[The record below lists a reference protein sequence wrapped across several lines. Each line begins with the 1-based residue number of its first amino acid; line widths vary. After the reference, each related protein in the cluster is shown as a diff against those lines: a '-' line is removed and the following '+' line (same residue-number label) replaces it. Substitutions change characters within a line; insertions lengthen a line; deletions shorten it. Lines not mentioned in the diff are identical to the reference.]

1 MLVENKVLAEFAEL
15 IREKKTQPY
24 SGELKTGVDLGTAN
38 IVIAVTDS
46 ENRPVAGASAPSHVV
61 KDGIVVDFIGAI
73 RTVKELKAQ
82 LEERLGVSLDT
93 AATAIPPGIMSGN
106 VRCISNVVE
115 GAGFE
120 VTNVVDVGGGTTGI
134 SILKD
139 GKVIFTADEATGGT
153 HMTLVLA
160 GYYGISLEE
169 AEELKKDPSKEAD
182 VFPIIKPV
190 VSKMAS
196 IVKRFLEG
204 QEVDKVY
211 VVGGACCFKEF
222 ETVFEK
228 ELGIPAV
235 KTNDTLLV
243 TPLGIAWSSR

>member
-93 AATAIPPGIMSGN
+93 AGHRDSAGNHVRECPLHLQCCGGSGI
-106 VRCISNVVE
+106 
-115 GAGFE
+115 
-120 VTNVVDVGGGTTGI
+120 
-134 SILKD
+134 
-139 GKVIFTADEATGGT
+139 
-153 HMTLVLA
+153 
-160 GYYGISLEE
+160 
-169 AEELKKDPSKEAD
+169 
-182 VFPIIKPV
+182 
-190 VSKMAS
+190 
-196 IVKRFLEG
+196 
-204 QEVDKVY
+204 
-211 VVGGACCFKEF
+211 
-222 ETVFEK
+222 
-228 ELGIPAV
+228 
-235 KTNDTLLV
+235 
-243 TPLGIAWSSR
+243 

>member
-93 AATAIPPGIMSGN
+93 AAAGNHVRECPLHLQCCGGSGI
-106 VRCISNVVE
+106 
-115 GAGFE
+115 
-120 VTNVVDVGGGTTGI
+120 
-134 SILKD
+134 
-139 GKVIFTADEATGGT
+139 
-153 HMTLVLA
+153 
-160 GYYGISLEE
+160 
-169 AEELKKDPSKEAD
+169 
-182 VFPIIKPV
+182 
-190 VSKMAS
+190 
-196 IVKRFLEG
+196 
-204 QEVDKVY
+204 
-211 VVGGACCFKEF
+211 
-222 ETVFEK
+222 
-228 ELGIPAV
+228 
-235 KTNDTLLV
+235 
-243 TPLGIAWSSR
+243 

>member
-93 AATAIPPGIMSGN
+93 AATAIPPGIRECPLHLQCCGGSG
-106 VRCISNVVE
+106 I
-115 GAGFE
+115 
-120 VTNVVDVGGGTTGI
+120 
-134 SILKD
+134 
-139 GKVIFTADEATGGT
+139 
-153 HMTLVLA
+153 
-160 GYYGISLEE
+160 
-169 AEELKKDPSKEAD
+169 
-182 VFPIIKPV
+182 
-190 VSKMAS
+190 
-196 IVKRFLEG
+196 
-204 QEVDKVY
+204 
-211 VVGGACCFKEF
+211 
-222 ETVFEK
+222 
-228 ELGIPAV
+228 
-235 KTNDTLLV
+235 
-243 TPLGIAWSSR
+243 